1 MLYID
6 HSFCCL
12 FYIIMLSDDLWH
24 FLYELD
30 VSTTL
35 LTIGSCPKPESVG
48 VNSQSKSIV
57 KDFSCI
63 F

>member
-1 MLYID
+1 
-6 HSFCCL
+6 
-12 FYIIMLSDDLWH
+12 MLSDDLWH

-30 VSTTL
+30 GSIAL
-35 LTIGSCPKPESVG
+35 LNIGSCPKPESVG
-48 VNSQSKSIV
+48 VNSQSKSLV